1 MPSKVP
7 INNAMLQ
14 GTLDLNDKSAENID
28 SAQVF
33 RIVNAVGSD
42 MAVTPAHI
50 GCHLVA
56 NSSNAYVLNITN
68 DSSWS
73 IGSTFIASNYAG
85 QIGYYITSATMTDQ
99 TGGNSALPGSVYQFI
114 KVDTNNWVIM
124 PF

>member
-14 GTLDLNDKSAENID
+14 GTLDLNDKSADNIN
-28 SAQVF
+28 SAQFF
-33 RIVNAVGSD
+33 RIVTAVGSD
-42 MAVTPAHI
+42 MVVTPAHI

-56 NSSNAYVLNITN
+56 NFSGGYVLNITN

-85 QIGYYITSATMTDQ
+85 QISYYVVYATVTNQ

-114 KVDTNNWVIM
+114 KVDTNHWVIM